1 MKRREAKAAS
11 VQQGKFDMELPKRK
25 DVRLKN
31 YDYSAN
37 GAYYVTV
44 CTHNRAK
51 LFGTI
56 VGATLRG
63 RPNRPDKMIE
73 KWVLEL
79 ENKFDNLKID
89 KYIIMPDH
97 IHLLIS
103 VSDNLTGDHTGSPLP
118 FVIDWFKT
126 MTTNEYI
133 RGVKNGIYPPF
144 DKHIWQRNYFE
155 HVVRCEQDYEEIWRY
170 IEENPLKHYLRITN
184 NL

>member
-63 RPNRPDKMIE
+63 RPNDCNRL
-73 KWVLEL
+73 V
-79 ENKFDNLKID
+79 
-89 KYIIMPDH
+89 
-97 IHLLIS
+97 
-103 VSDNLTGDHTGSPLP
+103 
-118 FVIDWFKT
+118 
-126 MTTNEYI
+126 
-133 RGVKNGIYPPF
+133 
-144 DKHIWQRNYFE
+144 
-155 HVVRCEQDYEEIWRY
+155 
-170 IEENPLKHYLRITN
+170 
-184 NL
+184 